1 MIRKRQKKSSDVN
14 TEIYNFYHTGLYL
27 RLSDKDTNREKAYSD
42 SIENQRTFLMDY
54 LKDKPDFCL
63 TEVYIDDGKT
73 GSNFKRDGFQKMI
86 EDIKSR
92 KINCIIVKD
101 LSRLGR
107 NFYETGALLET
118 VFPFYGVR
126 FIAVTDKFDSEKS
139 NLEDSNFHIPIQN
152 FINESYVKDAS
163 EKIRSARRSM
173 AQRGK
178 VPYSNVPYGYQ
189 KSDQNKYK
197 MEIDEDAAEIVK
209 RIFYQFENGKSRN
222 AIAKELNQ
230 KKILSP
236 SQYKQKKGKKTPYPE
251 NSLWGEAMIKRI
263 LENPIYMGTSVFG
276 RTKPI
281 KARGKNV
288 PLPSKDWIV
297 TENTHSPI
305 ISKEQFE
312 RVQELNKKNL
322 ELYKKGIISKRKPMT
337 ENLFQGILYCGD
349 CKKRMRR
356 ERTKKKNYDVY
367 YFECRN
373 YENGGDCSKRYLNED
388 YLKKMLFQYIQ
399 KQIQLAERLKYEQ
412 KRKQKRNIFEME
424 GKKIEQKTVKITI
437 QLDQIYQ
444 DYKNGMLDKES
455 FLTLKEKYHTEK
467 QKYVSAKEEMEKIKK
482 LKEKEQESLEYIL
495 EYKKNAGLSRELI
508 QGLIEK
514 IEIYSENQM
523 KIIFR
528 YGDLFQKLD
537 QEKEDKENA
546 EQ

>member
-1 MIRKRQKKSSDVN
+1 MIRKRQKKSSEVN
-14 TEIYNFYHTGLYL
+14 IETDHFYHTGLYL

-54 LKDKPDFCL
+54 LKDKPDFYL

-73 GSNFKRDGFQKMI
+73 GSNFKRDGFQRMI

-92 KINCIIVKD
+92 KINCVAVKD

-126 FIAVTDKFDSEKS
+126 FIAVTDGFDSEKS
-139 NLEDSNFHIPIQN
+139 SLEDYRFHIPIQN
-152 FINESYVKDAS
+152 FINESYVKDVS
-163 EKIRSARRSM
+163 EKIRSARGSM

-197 MEIDEDAAEIVK
+197 MEIDEEAAEIVK

-222 AIAKELNQ
+222 TIAKELNQ

-288 PLPSKDWIV
+288 PLPSKDWIIV
-297 TENTHSPI
+297 ENTHLPI

-312 RVQELNKKNL
+312 RVQKLNKKSL
-322 ELYKKGIISKRKPMT
+322 ELYEKEIVFERKPMT
-337 ENLFQGILYCGD
+337 ENVFRGILYCGD

-356 ERTKKKNYDVY
+356 ERTKKKNQDIY

-373 YENGGDCSKRYLNED
+373 YENGGDCSKKYINED
-388 YLKKMLFQYIQ
+388 YFKKMLFQYIQ

-412 KRKQKRNIFEME
+412 NRNKFEME
-424 GKKIEQKTVKITI
+424 GKKIEQKTVKITM
-437 QLDQIYQ
+437 QLNQIYQ
-444 DYKNGMLDKES
+444 DYKDGMLDKES
-455 FLTLKEKYHTEK
+455 FFTLKEKYHAEK
-467 QKYVSAKEEMEKIKK
+467 QKYVSEKEEIEKIEK
-482 LKEKEQESLEYIL
+482 LKVKEQESLEYIL
-495 EYKKNAGLSRELI
+495 NYKKDVRLSRELI

-514 IEIYSENQM
+514 IEVYSGNRI
-523 KIIFR
+523 KIIVR
-528 YGDLFQKLD
+528 YGDLFQKLGH
-537 QEKEDKENA
+537 EKEDEENA
-546 EQ
+546 E